1 MKIIQIDTRQQ
12 MNRKHHLIKE
22 KYFECQGY
30 KIVKS
35 KMLVG
40 DYCLPNNVNVV
51 VDTKKDLSELYGNL
65 IQDHERFRAECDLAK
80 QCGIHLHVIVESA
93 EGFRKLEDIKRWKN
107 PQYYRWLKTK
117 RLAGKMG
124 KPIPKPP
131 VSNVQLL
138 KIMHSMS
145 RDHGVTFEIVP
156 QNECGKRILEILEAA
171 R

>member
-1 MKIIQIDTRQQ
+1 MKVIQCDTRQKK
-12 MNRKHHLIKE
+12 KHHDEKE
-22 KYFECQGY
+22 RYFESQGY
-30 KIVKS
+30 TLVHS
-35 KMLVG
+35 KLLVG
-40 DYCLPNNVNVV
+40 DYMLPNKGNVA
-51 VDTKKDLSELYGNL
+51 VDTKSGILETYGNL
-65 IQDHERFRAECDLAK
+65 VGSHERFRAECDLAK

-117 RLAGKMG
+117 RLAEKMG

-156 QNECGKRILEILEAA
+156 QNECGKRILEILEAE